1 MSRSS
6 GAGAHG
12 TGARGHGAS
21 ILVAALGSAFG
32 VALLQITGMLT
43 AVIRGDDVTG
53 SSATVAM
60 FLFVLAFVFI
70 VISVYVAAVVTAN
83 TFSTIV
89 AGRVRSIALLRL
101 LGSSASRERSRIARE
116 GLVVGVLGSLIGA
129 IAGTVVAI
137 VVERIAIVTSLIP
150 EASGYTYTEPVIF
163 VPIVGVMLTT
173 WAASWVGSRRV
184 TTVTPLEA
192 LGRSEELSREQT
204 LARPGR
210 NRTALVL
217 VLIGFVLLALGV
229 VTGFTSPFGILIG
242 LVGGILSFTGI
253 VLGADVVM
261 PPVLRLAGRLSGR
274 SAPARLAAENAV
286 RHPQRSSRATIG
298 LVIGVTLVTMFAVA
312 MAGFEASIRVAQAE
326 TPEAYEG
333 IDATLAATTA
343 VFSILVGFSGLI
355 AAVGLVNNLSLSVLQ
370 RRREL
375 GLLRALGFTVPQVRR
390 MVLAESAQLTFSAI
404 VLGLVLGALYG
415 WAGAQ
420 SLLGSAS
427 HNIVIPGM
435 PWLVIG
441 LVIVAGAVLT
451 AVASWAPARAAV
463 RVSPVEALAID

>member
-1 MSRSS
+1 MS
-6 GAGAHG
+6 GGLAVK
-12 TGARGHGAS
+12 GHGAS

-32 VALLQITGMLT
+32 VALLQITGALT
-43 AVIRGDDVTG
+43 AIIEQDDVTG
-53 SSATVAM
+53 SSNTVALM
-60 FLFVLAFVFI
+60 LRVLAFVFI

-101 LGSSASRERSRIARE
+101 LGSSARRERGRIARE
-116 GLVVGVLGSLIGA
+116 GLVVGVLGSLIGGVV
-129 IAGTVVAI
+129 GTVVA
-137 VVERIAIVTSLIP
+137 VATERIAVAADAVP
-150 EASGYTYTEPVIF
+150 DAGYTFTDPVVLI
-163 VPIVGVMLTT
+163 PIVGVVLTT

-192 LGRSEELSREQT
+192 LGRSEELSREET

-217 VLIGFVLLALGV
+217 AILGFVLLGVGV
-229 VTGFTSPFGILIG
+229 VLGLVNPAAILIG
-242 LVGGILSFTGI
+242 LLGGILSFTGI

-261 PPVLRLAGRLSGR
+261 PPVLRIAGRLSGR

-312 MAGFEASIRVAQAE
+312 MAGFETSIRVAQAQN
-326 TPEAYEG
+326 PEVYQG
-333 IDATLAATTA
+333 VDPMLAATTA
-343 VFSILVGFSGLI
+343 VFSVLVGFSGLI

-390 MVLAESAQLTFSAI
+390 MVLAESAQLTFSA
-404 VLGLVLGALYG
+404 VALGLVLGAFYG

-420 SLLGSAS
+420 SLLGSATEG
-427 HNIVIPGM
+427 IVVPGM
-435 PWLVIG
+435 PWLAIA
-441 LVIVAGAVLT
+441 LVVVCGAVIT
-451 AVASWAPARAAV
+451 AAASWAPARTAV
-463 RVSPVEALAID
+463 RVSPIEALAVD

>member
-1 MSRSS
+1 MSR
-6 GAGAHG
+6 GLAVK
-12 TGARGHGAS
+12 GHGAS

-32 VALLQITGMLT
+32 VALLQITGALT
-43 AVIRGDDVTG
+43 AIIEQDDVTG
-53 SSATVAM
+53 SSNTVALM
-60 FLFVLAFVFI
+60 LRVLAFVFI

-101 LGSSASRERSRIARE
+101 LGSSAARERGRIARE
-116 GLVVGVLGSLIGA
+116 GLVVGIVGSIIGGVV
-129 IAGTVVAI
+129 GTGVA
-137 VVERIAIVTSLIP
+137 VATERIAVAADTIP
-150 EASGYTYTEPVIF
+150 DASYTFADPIILVPV
-163 VPIVGVMLTT
+163 VGVVLTT

-192 LGRSEELSREQT
+192 LGRSEELSREET

-217 VLIGFVLLALGV
+217 AIIGFALLVLGV
-229 VTGFTSPFGILIG
+229 VLGLVNPAAILIG

-312 MAGFEASIRVAQAE
+312 MAGFETSIRVAQAQN
-326 TPEAYEG
+326 PEVYQG
-333 IDATLAATTA
+333 VDPMLAATTA
-343 VFSILVGFSGLI
+343 VFSVLVGFSGLI

-390 MVLAESAQLTFSAI
+390 MVLAESAQLTFSAV
-404 VLGLVLGALYG
+404 VLGLVLGAFYG

-420 SLLGSAS
+420 SLLGSATEG
-427 HNIVIPGM
+427 IVVPGM
-435 PWLVIG
+435 PWLAIA
-441 LVIVAGAVLT
+441 LVVLCGAVIT
-451 AVASWAPARAAV
+451 AAASWAPARAAV
-463 RVSPVEALAID
+463 RVSPIEALAVD

>member
-1 MSRSS
+1 MSAAPRI
-6 GAGAHG
+6 GVN
-12 TGARGHGAS
+12 GHGAS

-32 VALLQITGMLT
+32 VALLQITGALA
-43 AVIRGDDVTG
+43 AVIGRDDVTG
-53 SSATVAM
+53 SSATVA
-60 FLFVLAFVFI
+60 LLLRILAFVFI

-101 LGSSASRERSRIARE
+101 LGSSASRERGRIARE
-116 GLVVGVLGSLIGA
+116 GFIVGIVGSLIGGLV
-129 IAGTVVAI
+129 GTAVA
-137 VVERIAIVTSLIP
+137 VATERIAVATGVIP
-150 EASGYTYTEPVIF
+150 DAGYTFTDPVIL
-163 VPIVGVMLTT
+163 VPIVGVVLTT

-192 LGRSEELSREQT
+192 LGRSEELSREET

-217 VLIGFVLLALGV
+217 VILGFGLLALGV
-229 VTGFTSPFGILIG
+229 VLGFVHPAAILIG

-261 PPVLRLAGRLSGR
+261 PPVLRLAGRLAGR

-312 MAGFEASIRVAQAE
+312 MAGFEASIREAQAQN
-326 TPEAYEG
+326 PEIYQG
-333 IDATLAATTA
+333 VDPMLAATTA
-343 VFSILVGFSGLI
+343 VFSVLVGFSGLI

-375 GLLRALGFTVPQVRR
+375 GLLRALGFTIPQVRR
-390 MVLAESAQLTFSAI
+390 MVLAESAQLTFSAV
-404 VLGLVLGALYG
+404 VLGLVLGAVYG

-420 SLLGSAS
+420 SLLGLAS
-427 HNIVIPGM
+427 GGIVIPGM
-435 PWLVIG
+435 PWLVVG
-441 LVIVAGAVLT
+441 LIVLAGAVLT
-451 AVASWAPARAAV
+451 AAASWAPARSAV
-463 RVSPVEALAID
+463 RVSPVEALAVE

>member
-1 MSRSS
+1 MSR
-6 GAGAHG
+6 APK
-12 TGARGHGAS
+12 TGVAGHGAS
-21 ILVAALGSAFG
+21 ILVAALGAAFG
-32 VALLQITGMLT
+32 VALLQITGVL
-43 AVIRGDDVTG
+43 AAIIQQDDVTG
-53 SSATVAM
+53 SSATVAIM
-60 FLFVLAFVFI
+60 LRVLAFVFI
-70 VISVYVAAVVTAN
+70 VIAVYVAAVVTAN

-101 LGSSASRERSRIARE
+101 LGSSARRERGRIARE
-116 GLVVGVLGSLIGA
+116 GLAVGIVGSMLGGIGGTAVAVATERIAVAADVIPDAGYGFTDPVILVPVVGV
-129 IAGTVVAI
+129 V
-137 VVERIAIVTSLIP
+137 
-150 EASGYTYTEPVIF
+150 
-163 VPIVGVMLTT
+163 LTT

-217 VLIGFVLLALGV
+217 AILGFALLGV
-229 VTGFTSPFGILIG
+229 GVVLGLMHPAAILIG

-286 RHPQRSSRATIG
+286 WHPQRSSRATIG

-312 MAGFEASIRVAQAE
+312 MAGFEASIRVAQAQN
-326 TPEAYEG
+326 PGVYEG
-333 IDATLAATTA
+333 TDPMLAATTA
-343 VFSILVGFSGLI
+343 VFSVLVGFSGLI

-404 VLGLVLGALYG
+404 VLGLVLGVFYG

-420 SLLGSAS
+420 SLLGTATDG
-427 HNIVIPGM
+427 IVVPGM
-435 PWLVIG
+435 PWLAIA
-441 LVIVAGAVLT
+441 LVVAAGAIIT
-451 AVASWAPARAAV
+451 AIASWMPARAAV
-463 RVSPVEALAID
+463 RVSPVEALAVE

>member
-1 MSRSS
+1 MT
-6 GAGAHG
+6 ALK
-12 TGARGHGAS
+12 GHGAS

-32 VALLQITGMLT
+32 VALLQITGALT
-43 AVIRGDDVTG
+43 AVIEQDDVTG
-53 SSATVAM
+53 SSTTVALM
-60 FLFVLAFVFI
+60 LRVLAFVFI

-101 LGSSASRERSRIARE
+101 LGSSARRERGRISRE
-116 GLVVGVLGSLIGA
+116 GLVVGILGSFVGGLV
-129 IAGTVVAI
+129 GTGVA
-137 VVERIAIVTSLIP
+137 VATERIAVAADAIPDAGYTFTDPVILIP
-150 EASGYTYTEPVIF
+150 V
-163 VPIVGVMLTT
+163 VGVVLTT

-192 LGRSEELSREQT
+192 LGRSEELSREET
-204 LARPGR
+204 LNRSGR

-217 VLIGFVLLALGV
+217 VIVGFALLGLGV
-229 VTGFTSPFGILIG
+229 VAGLVNPAAILIG

-312 MAGFEASIRVAQAE
+312 MAGFETSIRVAQSQNPDVYQGVDPVL
-326 TPEAYEG
+326 T
-333 IDATLAATTA
+333 ATTA
-343 VFSILVGFSGLI
+343 VFSVLVGFSGLI

-375 GLLRALGFTVPQVRR
+375 GLLRALGFTVAQVRR
-390 MVLAESAQLTFSAI
+390 MVLAESAQLTFSAV
-404 VLGLVLGALYG
+404 VLGLLLGAFYG

-420 SLLGSAS
+420 SLLGTATEG
-427 HNIVIPGM
+427 IVIPGM
-435 PWLVIG
+435 PWVAIG
-441 LVIVAGAVLT
+441 AVVLAGAAIT
-451 AVASWAPARAAV
+451 AIASWAPARSAV
-463 RVSPVEALAID
+463 RVSPVEALAVD

>member
-1 MSRSS
+1 MRS
-6 GAGAHG
+6 HG
-12 TGARGHGAS
+12 PS

-32 VALLQITGMLT
+32 VALLQITGAL
-43 AVIRGDDVTG
+43 AEILRNDDVTG
-53 SSATVAM
+53 SSNTVAIM
-60 FLFVLAFVFI
+60 LRVLAFVFI

-83 TFSTIV
+83 TFATIV

-101 LGSSASRERSRIARE
+101 LGSSAARECGRIARE
-116 GLVVGVLGSLIGA
+116 GLLVGLVGSVLGGLVGTGVAVATERVAVAADVVPDAGYTFADPVILIPVVGV
-129 IAGTVVAI
+129 V
-137 VVERIAIVTSLIP
+137 
-150 EASGYTYTEPVIF
+150 
-163 VPIVGVMLTT
+163 LTT

-192 LGRSEELSREQT
+192 LGRSEELSREET
-204 LARPGR
+204 RARPGR

-217 VLIGFVLLALGV
+217 VLIGFALLALGV
-229 VTGFTSPFGILIG
+229 VAGLVSPAAILIG

-261 PPVLRLAGRLSGR
+261 PPVLRLAGRLMGR
-274 SAPARLAAENAV
+274 SAATRLAAENAV

-312 MAGFEASIRVAQAE
+312 MAGFEVSIRAAQAQQ
-326 TPEAYEG
+326 PEVYQG
-333 IDATLAATTA
+333 VDPMLAATTA
-343 VFSILVGFSGLI
+343 VFSVLVGFSGLI

-390 MVLAESAQLTFSAI
+390 MVLAESAQLTFSAV
-404 VLGLVLGALYG
+404 VLGLVLGAVYG

-420 SLLGSAS
+420 SLLGTATEG
-427 HNIVIPGM
+427 IVIPGM
-435 PWLVIG
+435 PWLSIA
-441 LVIVAGAVLT
+441 LVVAAGVVLT
-451 AVASWAPARAAV
+451 AVASWAPARTAV
-463 RVSPVEALAID
+463 RVSPVEALAVE

>member
-1 MSRSS
+1 MRS
-6 GAGAHG
+6 HG
-12 TGARGHGAS
+12 PS

-32 VALLQITGMLT
+32 VALLQITGAL
-43 AVIRGDDVTG
+43 AEILRNDDVAG
-53 SSATVAM
+53 SSNTVAIM
-60 FLFVLAFVFI
+60 LRVLAFVFI

-83 TFSTIV
+83 TFATIV

-101 LGSSASRERSRIARE
+101 LGSSAARERGRIARE
-116 GLVVGVLGSLIGA
+116 GLLVGLVGSVLGGLVGTGVAVATERIAVAADVVPDAGYTFTDPVILIPVVGV
-129 IAGTVVAI
+129 V
-137 VVERIAIVTSLIP
+137 
-150 EASGYTYTEPVIF
+150 
-163 VPIVGVMLTT
+163 LTT

-192 LGRSEELSREQT
+192 LGRSEELSREET
-204 LARPGR
+204 RARPGR

-217 VLIGFVLLALGV
+217 VFVGFALLALGV
-229 VTGFTSPFGILIG
+229 VAGLVSPAAILIG

-261 PPVLRLAGRLSGR
+261 PPVLRLAGRLMGR
-274 SAPARLAAENAV
+274 SAATRLAAENAV

-312 MAGFEASIRVAQAE
+312 MAGFEASIRAAQAQQ
-326 TPEAYEG
+326 PEVYQG
-333 IDATLAATTA
+333 VDPMLAATTA
-343 VFSILVGFSGLI
+343 VFSVLVGFSGLI

-390 MVLAESAQLTFSAI
+390 MVLAESAQLTFSAV
-404 VLGLVLGALYG
+404 VLGLVLGAVYG

-420 SLLGSAS
+420 SLLGTATEG
-427 HNIVIPGM
+427 IVIPGM
-435 PWLVIG
+435 PWLSIA
-441 LVIVAGAVLT
+441 LVVAAGVVLT
-451 AVASWAPARAAV
+451 AVASWAPARTAV
-463 RVSPVEALAID
+463 RVSPVEALAVE